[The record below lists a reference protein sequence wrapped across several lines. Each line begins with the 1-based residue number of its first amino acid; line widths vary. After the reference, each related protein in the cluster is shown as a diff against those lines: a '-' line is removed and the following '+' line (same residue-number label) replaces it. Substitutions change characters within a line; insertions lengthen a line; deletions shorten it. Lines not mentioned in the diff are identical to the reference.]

1 MTTFTRKP
9 LFLMFILVVLIG
21 LVGCMTPKARYVDAS
36 GPETVVSMGKI
47 NIQEWAMAVD
57 TLTGSLL
64 SSGAL
69 EKAPARPAHVAFD
82 RIVNNTSNQVDT
94 NLLTKKIRV
103 SLSESGKCVI
113 AIGIGAGGPESAI
126 ADQMSQ
132 LRAFESDGKI
142 QTREPDFTLTGR
154 LIEDR
159 ARADK
164 TRQVTYV
171 FQLTLIDT
179 RTQVSVWEGEE
190 SIAKQGKKPVLGW

>member
-1 MTTFTRKP
+1 MTAMLNRPFRT
-9 LFLMFILVVLIG
+9 LIVAG
-21 LVGCMTPKARYVDAS
+21 CLGIMTGCMAPKAHYVDAS

-47 NIQEWAMAVD
+47 NIQEWAMAAD

-64 SSGAL
+64 GSGAL

-113 AIGIGAGGPESAI
+113 ATGIGAGGPESAI